1 MPTMMIQHCLP
12 LSWEQKALLVRKIR
26 DAPSPGIARPAIII
40 IIIIIIVIICSNGD
54 FDDDANID

>member
-1 MPTMMIQHCLP
+1 MMPTMMIQHCLP

-40 IIIIIIVIICSNGD
+40 IIIIIIIICNGY
-54 FDDDANID
+54 FDDDADID

>member
-40 IIIIIIVIICSNGD
+40 IIIICSNGD
-54 FDDDANID
+54 FDDDADID

>member
-1 MPTMMIQHCLP
+1 MMIQHCLP

-40 IIIIIIVIICSNGD
+40 INIIIIIIICNGY
-54 FDDDANID
+54 FDDDADID